1 MKKFKQNKL
10 WRDKTI
16 ENLEKQG
23 SKIHWH
29 ILELE
34 QFQQELK
41 KKLLEEANE
50 IVAAKNND
58 ELISEIADVLEVI
71 DEIAKSHGFTEKQ
84 ILLAKESKRNERGR
98 FTTRQYVTFA
108 EHPIGSDSER
118 YCLASPDKYPEI
130 I

>member
-23 SKIHWH
+23 SKIHWY
-29 ILELE
+29 ILELD
-34 QFQQELK
+34 QFKQELK

-50 IVAAKNND
+50 VATAKSND

-71 DEIAKSHGFTEKQ
+71 GEIVTSHGFTEKQ
-84 ILLAKESKRNERGR
+84 ILMAKEGKRNDRGS
-98 FTTRQYVTFA
+98 FASRQYVTFA